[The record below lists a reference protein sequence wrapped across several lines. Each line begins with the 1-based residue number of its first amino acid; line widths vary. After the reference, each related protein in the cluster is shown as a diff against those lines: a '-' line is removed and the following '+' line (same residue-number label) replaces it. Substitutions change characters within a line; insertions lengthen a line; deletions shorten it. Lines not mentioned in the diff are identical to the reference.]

1 MGRNERPLL
10 HWYPKGVRA
19 KQQTTSGRYLSESER
34 LYVQVTLGMMDEHV
48 RIREHARATTRPSQR
63 LSD

>member
-1 MGRNERPLL
+1 M
-10 HWYPKGVRA
+10 RA